1 MAGITLVGC
10 RARADHQ
17 GMGKVYEQIDDRL
30 RDFINGQPVYFV
42 ATAPSGDD
50 GHVNVSPKGMSGTLA
65 VLGEHRVAYLDYF
78 GSGAE
83 TIAHLR
89 QNGRITLMFCAFTGP
104 PKIVR
109 LHGTGA
115 AVLAG
120 DPRFAELWPAFEGQ
134 ERHAV
139 RSIIDVEVTR
149 VSDSCGYAVP
159 LMDYV
164 GDRDLLTRSHS
175 RRDEAALAEYAETKN
190 RTSIDGLPALAVQ

>member
-1 MAGITLVGC
+1 M
-10 RARADHQ
+10 
-17 GMGKVYEQIDDRL
+17 YELIDDRL
-30 RDFINGQPVYFV
+30 RDFIHAQPVYFV
-42 ATAPSGDD
+42 ATAPSGDG

-89 QNGRITLMFCAFTGP
+89 QNGRITLMFCAFNGP
-104 PKIVR
+104 PKILR
-109 LHGTGA
+109 LHGHGS
-115 AVLAG
+115 AVLAE
-120 DPRFAELWPAFEGQ
+120 DARFAELWTAFEGQ

-139 RSIIDVEVTR
+139 RSIIEVEVSR

-175 RRDEAALAEYAETKN
+175 RRDDAALVEYGETKN
-190 RTSIDGLPALAVQ
+190 RTSIDGLPALSAR

>member
-1 MAGITLVGC
+1 
-10 RARADHQ
+10 
-17 GMGKVYEQIDDRL
+17 MGKVYEMIDSRL
-30 RDFINGQPVYFV
+30 REFIEAQPVYFV
-42 ATAPSGDD
+42 ATAPSGDG
-50 GHVNVSPKGMSGTLA
+50 GHVNLSPKGMSGTLV
-65 VLGEHRVAYLDYF
+65 VLGEHRVAYLDYY

-89 QNGRITLMFCAFTGP
+89 QNGRIVVMFCAFTGP
-104 PKIVR
+104 PKILR

-120 DPRFAELWPAFEGQ
+120 DPGFEALWPAFDGQ

-139 RSIIDVEVTR
+139 RSIIDVEVSR

-159 LMDYV
+159 LMDFL

-175 RRDEAALAEYAETKN
+175 RRDEQALADYGVAKN
-190 RTSIDGLPALAVQ
+190 LNSIDGLPALAG

>member
-1 MAGITLVGC
+1 
-10 RARADHQ
+10 
-17 GMGKVYEQIDDRL
+17 MGKIYELIDDRL
-30 RDFINGQPVYFV
+30 REFIEAQPVYFV
-42 ATAPSGDD
+42 ATAPSGDE
-50 GHVNVSPKGMSGTLA
+50 GHVNLSPKGMSGTLA
-65 VLGEHRVAYLDYF
+65 VLGERRVAYLDYF

-104 PKIVR
+104 PKILR
-109 LHGTGA
+109 LHGTGVV
-115 AVLAG
+115 VLPDDA
-120 DPRFAELWPAFEGQ
+120 RFAELWAAFDGQ

-139 RSIIDVEVTR
+139 RSIVEVEATR

-190 RTSIDGLPALAVQ
+190 RTSIDGLPALAAR

>member
-1 MAGITLVGC
+1 
-10 RARADHQ
+10 
-17 GMGKVYEQIDDRL
+17 MGKVYEAIDDRL
-30 RDFINGQPVYFV
+30 RDFIEAQPVFFV

-50 GHVNVSPKGMSGTLA
+50 GHVNLSPKGMSGTLA
-65 VLGEHRVAYLDYF
+65 VLGGHRVAYLDYY

-89 QNGRITLMFCAFTGP
+89 QNGRIVVMFCAFTGP

-109 LHGTGA
+109 LHGKGS

-120 DPRFAELWPAFEGQ
+120 DKGFEELWSAFDGQ

-139 RSIIDVEVTR
+139 RSIIDVEVSR

-159 LMDYV
+159 LMDFV
-164 GDRDLLTRSHS
+164 GDRDLLVRSHS
-175 RRDEAALAEYAETKN
+175 RRDEQDLVDYGVAKN
-190 RTSIDGLPALAVQ
+190 LTSIDGLPALAG